1 MMFLEIIGV
10 FQGSECICV
19 MHDRLSSTSVL
30 TKFVQVLKPLLSPLA
45 TPKTVMRHP
54 RRLLEALCHKQD
66 LKLELQ
72 TIQLEGAVEARV
84 YINQICVANSKHYEP
99 TVARRLAAFTVILL
113 DSSIVKCFIEGI

>member
-1 MMFLEIIGV
+1 MQTLA
-10 FQGSECICV
+10 GSILLDSNFD
-19 MHDRLSSTSVL
+19 HDLVW
-30 TKFVQVLKPLLSPLA
+30 KVLKPLLSPLA

-99 TVARRLAAFTVILL
+99 TVARRLAAFTAFRSLSPKRNGLMYL
-113 DSSIVKCFIEGI
+113 DSVD